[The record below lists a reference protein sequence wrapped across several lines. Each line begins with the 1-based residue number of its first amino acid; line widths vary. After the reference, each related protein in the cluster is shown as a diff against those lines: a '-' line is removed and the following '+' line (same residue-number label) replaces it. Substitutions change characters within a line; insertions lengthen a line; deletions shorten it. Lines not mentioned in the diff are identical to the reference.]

1 MIAVENAHAGAGAVV
16 LDIGGDV
23 GAVIVMTPAGLAG
36 AEIEICPEGR
46 RDDEPDEGRG
56 WWAGE
61 WRAHG
66 HAHPSGP
73 AWPHVAV
80 LPRPAPSGSRCAAVF
95 PGLRAGR
102 YELWLR
108 PAQPTAVAVSVAGGA
123 VTSIAWP

>member
-1 MIAVENAHAGAGAVV
+1 MTENPGAGAGAVL

-23 GAVIVMTPAGLAG
+23 GAVVVAAPAHLAG

-46 RDDEPDEGRG
+46 RSDEPDEGRG

-61 WRAHG
+61 WRAH
-66 HAHPSGP
+66 PSHV

-80 LPRPAPSGSRCAAVF
+80 LRRRTPTGAQFAAVF
-95 PGLRAGR
+95 PGLRAGS

-108 PAQPTAVAVSVAGGA
+108 PAQPTAVVVSVAGGE
-123 VTSIAWP
+123 VTSIAWPKTQAG